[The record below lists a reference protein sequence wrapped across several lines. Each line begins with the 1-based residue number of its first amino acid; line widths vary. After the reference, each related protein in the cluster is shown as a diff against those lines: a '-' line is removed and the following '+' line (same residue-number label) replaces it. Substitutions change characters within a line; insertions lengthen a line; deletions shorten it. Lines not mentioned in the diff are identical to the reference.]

1 MKARQLIDCASYGP
15 EELKVIEQ
23 AFDDAWAA
31 IEGNFGDAPGTREN
45 ARIRLAKAVLSVA
58 VEGVRDPEALR
69 AGALEAMALAYRTP
83 EIAVPH
89 PPGTR
94 ASLKG

>member
-1 MKARQLIDCASYGP
+1 MCLGVLMASYGP
-15 EELKVIEQ
+15 EALKVIEQ

-31 IEGNFGDAPGTREN
+31 IEGNFGDDPGTRGN

-58 VEGVRDPEALR
+58 VEGVRASEALKT
-69 AGALEAMALAYRTP
+69 GALEAMALAYRTP

-89 PPGTR
+89 PPR
-94 ASLKG
+94 HQSFP